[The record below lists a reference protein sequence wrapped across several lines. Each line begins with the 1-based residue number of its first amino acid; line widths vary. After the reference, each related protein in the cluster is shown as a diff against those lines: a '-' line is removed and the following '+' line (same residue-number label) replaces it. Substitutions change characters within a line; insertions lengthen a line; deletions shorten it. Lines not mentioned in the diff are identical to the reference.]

1 MRGLLRTR
9 LDLVHGCTYVT
20 KPKEGRERRI
30 LKTILTTE
38 VAEVHRENIFFAK
51 KPPCTSAT
59 SVVQFF

>member
-1 MRGLLRTR
+1 MCGFFGKR
-9 LDLVHGCTYVT
+9 LDLVHGCTYVA

-30 LKTILTTE
+30 LKTILTTKVTGE
-38 VAEVHRENIFFAK
+38 HRENIFFTK